1 MARRKLISADMWD
14 TLFGLTYLVLRTNA
28 MLLLAAAPLV
38 VLTLTTD
45 PRSSWPALAVAG
57 VLATPAISAAFTV
70 FHRFNVERRTE
81 VVRGFWRAWALHLR
95 RSLAIGALTVG
106 GSAVLGIDVIALS
119 DHRPGALFVPLLLV
133 LGLLLWT
140 TALLALVAGVERP
153 EARLRDVLKAS
164 LFLGVRRWYLTVVS
178 FLALGSLL
186 ALFIYSPAL
195 ALGIATTPLLYAA
208 WGNSRYSLRPVL
220 PHGAVVRTG

>member
-1 MARRKLISADMWD
+1 ATVAVSDAVSVVSCVNVARGS
-14 TLFGLTYLVLRTNA
+14 
-28 MLLLAAAPLV
+28 
-38 VLTLTTD
+38 
-45 PRSSWPALAVAG
+45 
-57 VLATPAISAAFTV
+57 
-70 FHRFNVERRTE
+70 E
-81 VVRGFWRAWALHLR
+81 VVRGFWCAGALHVR
-95 RSLAIGALTVG
+95 RSLAVGALTVG

-164 LFLGVRRWYLTVVS
+164 LFLGVRRWYLTVGS
-178 FLALGSLL
+178 FLAMGSLL
-186 ALFIYSPAL
+186 ALFLYSPAL
-195 ALGIATTPLLYAA
+195 ALWIATTPLLYAA